1 MCLFCPVKNHSFDYP
16 PCLGSSALTPTLR
29 IRRRALQ
36 IQREERVPLIGT
48 HSQQTT
54 SRKAFQREHQEKDQ
68 RQSANG
74 SGKGGTC
81 SGEGQSAGA
90 RQSATS
96 WLGKGLQGAQDADK
110 TMKKGPSIG
119 KGKGKTM
126 PIQDPNAILHTFLI
140 CVEDSLQ
147 AAGNDIE

>member
-1 MCLFCPVKNHSFDYP
+1 MSGIVSSHYDFAKGTSNSKGGKGAPDWHS
-16 PCLGSSALTPTLR
+16 LPTSVDESKG
-29 IRRRALQ
+29 ISKGA
-36 IQREERVPLIGT
+36 PG
-48 HSQQTT
+48 
-54 SRKAFQREHQEKDQ
+54 KGQ

-110 TMKKGPSIG
+110 TM
-119 KGKGKTM
+119 
-126 PIQDPNAILHTFLI
+126 PNRSNKSEKLVCKNNTI
-140 CVEDSLQ
+140 S
-147 AAGNDIE
+147 

>member
-1 MCLFCPVKNHSFDYP
+1 M
-16 PCLGSSALTPTLR
+16 A
-29 IRRRALQ
+29 
-36 IQREERVPLIGT
+36 LIGT

-54 SRKAFQREHQEKDQ
+54 SRKAFQREHQEKD
-68 RQSANG
+68 
-74 SGKGGTC
+74 KGRVPMGV
-81 SGEGQSAGA
+81 GRE
-90 RQSATS
+90 
-96 WLGKGLQGAQDADK
+96 GLQGAQDADK
-110 TMKKGPSIG
+110 TMKKGPIIG

>member
-1 MCLFCPVKNHSFDYP
+1 MSGIVSSHSDFAN
-16 PCLGSSALTPTLR
+16 SAKGTSNSRGGKGGPDWHSLPTDDESKG
-29 IRRRALQ
+29 ISKGA
-36 IQREERVPLIGT
+36 P
-48 HSQQTT
+48 
-54 SRKAFQREHQEKDQ
+54 
-68 RQSANG
+68 
-74 SGKGGTC
+74 GKGGTC

-110 TMKKGPSIG
+110 TMKKGPIIG

>member
-1 MCLFCPVKNHSFDYP
+1 MSGIVSSHYDFANSAKGTSNSKGGKGAPDWHS
-16 PCLGSSALTPTLR
+16 LPTSVDESKG
-29 IRRRALQ
+29 ISKGA
-36 IQREERVPLIGT
+36 PG
-48 HSQQTT
+48 
-54 SRKAFQREHQEKDQ
+54 KGQ

-81 SGEGQSAGA
+81 S
-90 RQSATS
+90 
-96 WLGKGLQGAQDADK
+96 AQDADK

>member
-1 MCLFCPVKNHSFDYP
+1 MSGIVSSHSDFAN
-16 PCLGSSALTPTLR
+16 SAKGTSNSKGGKGAPDWHSLPTDDKSKG
-29 IRRRALQ
+29 ISKGA
-36 IQREERVPLIGT
+36 PG
-48 HSQQTT
+48 
-54 SRKAFQREHQEKDQ
+54 KGQ

-96 WLGKGLQGAQDADK
+96 WLGKGLQGAQEADK

>member
-1 MCLFCPVKNHSFDYP
+1 MSGIVSSHYDFANSAKGTSNSKGGKGAPDWHS
-16 PCLGSSALTPTLR
+16 LPTSVDESKG
-29 IRRRALQ
+29 ISKGA
-36 IQREERVPLIGT
+36 PG
-48 HSQQTT
+48 
-54 SRKAFQREHQEKDQ
+54 KGQ

-140 CVEDSLQ
+140 CAEDSLQ

>member
-1 MCLFCPVKNHSFDYP
+1 MSGIVSSHYDFAKGTSNSKGGKGAPDWHS
-16 PCLGSSALTPTLR
+16 LPTSVDESKG
-29 IRRRALQ
+29 ISKGA
-36 IQREERVPLIGT
+36 PG
-48 HSQQTT
+48 
-54 SRKAFQREHQEKDQ
+54 KGQ

-110 TMKKGPSIG
+110 TMKKGPGIG

-126 PIQDPNAILHTFLI
+126 PIQDPNAIPAHLSHLCGGLLTG
-140 CVEDSLQ
+140 SGQ
-147 AAGNDIE
+147 

>member
-1 MCLFCPVKNHSFDYP
+1 MSGIVSSHYDFAKGTSNSKGGKGAPDWHS
-16 PCLGSSALTPTLR
+16 LPTSVDESKG
-29 IRRRALQ
+29 ISKGA
-36 IQREERVPLIGT
+36 PG
-48 HSQQTT
+48 
-54 SRKAFQREHQEKDQ
+54 KGQ

-110 TMKKGPSIG
+110 TMKKGPGIG

-126 PIQDPNAILHTFLI
+126 PIQDPNAILHKFFSFVWRTPYRQRAMILNK
-140 CVEDSLQ
+140 Q
-147 AAGNDIE
+147 NN

>member
-1 MCLFCPVKNHSFDYP
+1 M
-16 PCLGSSALTPTLR
+16 
-29 IRRRALQ
+29 
-36 IQREERVPLIGT
+36 PLIGT
-48 HSQQTT
+48 HSQHLST
-54 SRKAFQREHQEKDQ
+54 SRKAFQREHQEKDKG
-68 RQSANG
+68 RVPMG

-96 WLGKGLQGAQDADK
+96 CLGKGLQGAQDADK
-110 TMKKGPSIG
+110 TMKKGPGIG

>member
-1 MCLFCPVKNHSFDYP
+1 MSGIVSSHYDFAKGTSNSKGGKGAPDWHS
-16 PCLGSSALTPTLR
+16 LPTSVDESKG
-29 IRRRALQ
+29 ISKGA
-36 IQREERVPLIGT
+36 PG
-48 HSQQTT
+48 
-54 SRKAFQREHQEKDQ
+54 KGQ

-110 TMKKGPSIG
+110 TMKKGPGIG
-119 KGKGKTM
+119 KGKGKRRCRYKTPTPSCTPFSFVWRTPYRQRAM
-126 PIQDPNAILHTFLI
+126 ILNK
-140 CVEDSLQ
+140 Q
-147 AAGNDIE
+147 NN